1 MELFE
6 VPQLDDDMD
15 ETELDAT
22 MKQLASDMASKPGH
36 PLNDASHKL
45 HEQFVE
51 YRSKLYQKK
60 YPAETDGGEAE
71 EVDQQ
76 AEKQS
81 ALVEQAQEEMDR
93 LVELGFD
100 EAAVPDDLQE
110 YQLRAL
116 REQRLL
122 AEGGYGELGT
132 MLEQDLTSLERSG
145 SMPPGKIGAIR
156 ELIRT
161 EGVDPALK
169 GKVDEIADGILGL
182 IYEANKLKG
191 KR

>member
-1 MELFE
+1 MEIFE

-22 MKQLASDMASKPGH
+22 MKQLALDMANKPNH

-45 HEQFVE
+45 HEDFVE
-51 YRSKLYQKK
+51 YRSQLYQKK

-76 AEKQS
+76 AEEQS
-81 ALVEQAQEEMDR
+81 ALAEQAEEEMDR
-93 LVELGFD
+93 LEELGFRRD
-100 EAAVPDDLQE
+100 ELPDDLQE

-122 AEGGYGELGT
+122 AEGGYAELGT

-161 EGVDPALK
+161 EGVDPATK
-169 GKVDEIADGILGL
+169 GKVDAIANDIIAL
-182 IYEANKLKG
+182 IHAGNKLKG

>member
-1 MELFE
+1 MEFYE
-6 VPQLDDDMD
+6 VPKVADETTPEEAAGLIEQLKRDMD
-15 ETELDAT
+15 ANE
-22 MKQLASDMASKPGH
+22 GH
-36 PLNDASHKL
+36 PLVNAPHKL
-45 HEQFVE
+45 HEGYVE
-51 YRSKLYQKK
+51 YRSQLYSRA
-60 YPAETDGGEAE
+60 YPSGDEAEAE

-76 AEKQS
+76 AEEHS

-169 GKVDEIADGILGL
+169 GKVDAIANDIIAL
-182 IYEANKLKG
+182 IHAGNKLKG